1 MARRRQAGLG
11 RTWWPAGAGRG
22 LRRQDGVL
30 VELDLASRAPVGVVF
45 LTIGAPTPENP
56 GSQTPNPADG
66 VLVKLDLASRAP
78 VGVVFLTIGVRTPEN
93 PGPHKLLLL
102 SRLPWVPDP
111 RQTPADPSCC
121 IPPSA
126 LGTGGHR
133 WSDRAC
139 AAAQRRTKRWC
150 WWTLKAA
157 PCRRSSCAA
166 ARGRRQL
173 PCSYACQAAQ

>member
-1 MARRRQAGLG
+1 M
-11 RTWWPAGAGRG
+11 
-22 LRRQDGVL
+22 L

-45 LTIGAPTPENP
+45 LTIGARTPGNP
-56 GSQTPNPADG
+56 RSQTPNPAVRPPLRTLDHKPLNPADG